1 MMWAVVSNRREKLD
15 LIIQKAARKTFG
27 GNDSDLGDDE
37 QKVEHFEPL
46 KYYIQAAVMAR
57 KSMDLCDEVVLSG
70 VKKLYNQMAD
80 DYEEKSVNLITEIAK
95 TSGEFALI
103 GIRQRMPN
111 LSNRSILDLAFF
123 GNLQKVM
130 ATDTVQELV
139 TKIWYGG
146 IEPEGRWGPLIAAWL
161 LPPIAPLMLPSANDI
176 HVDYDAP
183 VFSWSTLKKNKTGP
197 SVFSIFNIF
206 F

>member
-1 MMWAVVSNRREKLD
+1 
-15 LIIQKAARKTFG
+15 
-27 GNDSDLGDDE
+27 
-37 QKVEHFEPL
+37 
-46 KYYIQAAVMAR
+46 
-57 KSMDLCDEVVLSG
+57 
-70 VKKLYNQMAD
+70 
-80 DYEEKSVNLITEIAK
+80 
-95 TSGEFALI
+95 
-103 GIRQRMPN
+103 MPN

-183 VFSWSTLKKNKTGP
+183 VFSWSTLKKNKTSP
-197 SVFSIFNIF
+197 TV
-206 F
+206 